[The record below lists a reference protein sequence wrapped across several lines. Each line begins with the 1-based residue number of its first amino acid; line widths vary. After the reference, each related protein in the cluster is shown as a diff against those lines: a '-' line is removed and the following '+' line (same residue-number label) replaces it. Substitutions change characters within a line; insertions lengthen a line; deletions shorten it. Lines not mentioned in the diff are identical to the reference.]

1 MFVYPWN
8 SSCNLEFVHGVAL
21 MLQILFISPERLFSE
36 SFFSAMDGLPQISLA
51 VVDEAHCLSEWYV
64 ESEESRN
71 KPFVSSSYARSWL
84 SNISSLRQV

>member
-1 MFVYPWN
+1 
-8 SSCNLEFVHGVAL
+8 

-71 KPFVSSSYARSWL
+71 KPFICVLFICKELALKHFFFKAGLTQNFCSSR
-84 SNISSLRQV
+84 IVQK